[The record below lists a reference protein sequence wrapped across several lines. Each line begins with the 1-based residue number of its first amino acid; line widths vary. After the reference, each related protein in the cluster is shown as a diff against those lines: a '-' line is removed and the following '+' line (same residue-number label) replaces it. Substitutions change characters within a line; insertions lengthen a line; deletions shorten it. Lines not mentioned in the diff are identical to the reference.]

1 MPFIKVCLASDIST
15 EKPTKF
21 TIDGQDFL
29 IAKST
34 DNRFWAFDA
43 TCSHADKPL
52 EKGKWDPEK
61 AEITCPFHKAVFA
74 IAENGAVK
82 APPAFVSLP
91 VYLLELRREGDDDFI
106 FVCLD

>member
-1 MPFIKVCLASDIST
+1 MPLYKVCTISEINN

-21 TIDGQDFL
+21 NIAGEDIL
-29 IAKST
+29 IAKSL
-34 DNRFWAFDA
+34 NNNYFAFSN

-52 EKGKWDPEK
+52 ENGKWNAET

-74 IAENGAVK
+74 IAEQGAIK

-91 VYLLELRREGDDDFI
+91 VFKVTLKQENEGEFIYVELD
-106 FVCLD
+106 